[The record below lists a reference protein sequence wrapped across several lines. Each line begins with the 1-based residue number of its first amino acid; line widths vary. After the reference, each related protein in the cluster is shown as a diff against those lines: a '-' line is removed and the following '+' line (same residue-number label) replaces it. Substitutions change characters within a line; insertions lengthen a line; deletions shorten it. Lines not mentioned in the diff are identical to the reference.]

1 MSAQS
6 ESGRFVVPTHSC
18 PKCLNEIEEAEG
30 EVLDREEMY
39 TLLETGCD
47 KCEHTQYE
55 VRWGEFDGMEFYGG
69 RTVIPSRSL
78 SCHKR
83 NCNNTAI
90 VKETPYD
97 RGRRTYTPCAK
108 HMNDQQKTAAK
119 MIANR

>member
-6 ESGRFVVPTHSC
+6 EALVVPTHSC
-18 PKCLNEIEEAEG
+18 PKCLSGIEEAEG
-30 EVLDREEMY
+30 EQLAQQEMY
-39 TLLETGCD
+39 TLLRTECD
-47 KCEHTQYE
+47 KCGHTQYE

-78 SCHKR
+78 SCHKPH
-83 NCNNTAI
+83 CDSASI

-97 RGRRTYTPCAK
+97 RGRKTYTPCAK
-108 HMNDQQKTAAK
+108 HMTDHHKTAAK